1 MDQIRILRHLRAVVT
16 VVIVVFLAGISIAAA
31 QSPQDGDTQ
40 ERTLVLEARPVAVP
54 DGRISDYRI
63 GRQDLLEIRVFG
75 VDELSQTVRVAED
88 GSFTMPLVGR
98 MLVAGKTKGEVE
110 SLIEEM
116 LAESYVRDPQVT
128 VFIKEYESTKVAVSG
143 AVRSPGSYEMLG
155 RKTLLEMLSTAGGLD
170 DDPGR
175 EIFIIR
181 RDDDGTTRRIGV
193 DLERLVY
200 HADPALNVEVIAGD
214 IVYVPTV
221 EMVRIF
227 VTGAVRTPG
236 KYEVPQDAP
245 VTALKAITL
254 AGGTTDRAAE
264 KQIQIMRYDAE
275 GNRVIYHVNLRRI
288 KRGKAEDPVL
298 QEEDV
303 VLVPEAFF

>member
-1 MDQIRILRHLRAVVT
+1 MDQLRMFRRLRAVVT
-16 VVIVVFLAGISIAAA
+16 VVSLVLPACVNLAAA
-31 QSPQDGDTQ
+31 QTPQD
-40 ERTLVLEARPVAVP
+40 TLVLEARPVSIP

-88 GSFTMPLVGR
+88 GSFTMPLLGR
-98 MLVAGKTKGEVE
+98 LLVAGKTKGEVE
-110 SLIEEM
+110 SLIEEL

-155 RKTLLEMLSTAGGLD
+155 RKTLLEMLSTAGGLGD
-170 DDPGR
+170 EPGR
-175 EIFIIR
+175 EIFIFR
-181 RDDDGTTRRIGV
+181 RSEDGTSRRIGV

-264 KQIQIMRYDAE
+264 KQVQIMRYDAD
-275 GNRVIYHVNLRRI
+275 GNRVIYHINLRRI